1 MNYNESVFPLN
12 HFALYCKGWYE
23 PVDKS
28 MFLSQFILKVL
39 DLDGYSFAKSISDA
53 LNIILS
59 EMDRYNDWLRAHDK
73 PTLNLQWLYLRAK
86 DEQLLCG
93 CDFETAMLIVI
104 KTFIMNRSKDEIV
117 LTPPRYDRR
126 LYKKGITF
134 RYSNKGET
142 YKERNNFANKMFN
155 L

>member
-1 MNYNESVFPLN
+1 MS
-12 HFALYCKGWYE
+12 
-23 PVDKS
+23 
-28 MFLSQFILKVL
+28 LSQFILKVL
-39 DLDGYSFAKSISDA
+39 DL
-53 LNIILS
+53 
-59 EMDRYNDWLRAHDK
+59 DRYNDWLRAHDK

-134 RYSNKGET
+134 RYSNI
-142 YKERNNFANKMFN
+142 
-155 L
+155 